1 MARSTGQC
9 VTLRHKTVSWLIL
22 IRSDGVLRPETNE
35 RLVVFYIPTNS
46 FFRKLEVIRQRPEAP
61 GPTTIFG
68 EISVS
73 GRVKLF
79 YEFRFY
85 VGQTATEALLKHQ
98 VKDWQVGKVVPYVF
112 ERDSFFYIF
121 RSFGGQRS
129 SFGRVNGSVGSF
141 RRATFS

>member
-1 MARSTGQC
+1 M
-9 VTLRHKTVSWLIL
+9 
-22 IRSDGVLRPETNE
+22 LRPETNE

-98 VKDWQVGKVVPYVF
+98 VKDWQVGKVVPFVF
-112 ERDSFFYIF
+112 ERDSFFIF
-121 RSFGGQRS
+121 FEVLAVKEAVSEELMVLLEVFGGQRS
-129 SFGRVNGSVGSF
+129 ASNF
-141 RRATFS
+141 